1 MKSRICNI
9 TQSVLVITFF
19 ALRMQIIVLNIS
31 KCTNLKK
38 QYHLWTLIIVLKE
51 ISETLIEDDLFLP
64 FWNCNFVFLEVKGL
78 SYDGQDVLDV
88 FLLVEGWNMT
98 MAENQMKLWE

>member
-1 MKSRICNI
+1 MDFN
-9 TQSVLVITFF
+9 F
-19 ALRMQIIVLNIS
+19 S

-38 QYHLWTLIIVLKE
+38 QYHPWTLIIVLKKR
-51 ISETLIEDDLFLP
+51 SKALIEDDLFLP

-88 FLLVEGWNMT
+88 FLLIEG
-98 MAENQMKLWE
+98 